1 MIATYEQAY
10 ELARKFEWLQQQYN
24 QSLNSPQEKQAEKEF
39 KECHDLLAKYD
50 NIVIERD
57 KLDNL
62 VVLFKLDV
70 SGVRYPLAL

>member
-10 ELARKFEWLQQQYN
+10 KLARKFEWLQQQYN

-39 KECHDLLAKYD
+39 KEYHDLLAKYD

-62 VVLFKLDV
+62 VVLFKIDV